1 MESFSDLTVTSSNPL
16 ESALATARAHAD
28 NLVTKAETAYS
39 KQVAMNAILTAE
51 TTRLNGQ
58 KTKVD
63 EAALNQQRIIY
74 FNDNHRKKNAVYLK
88 ILISAAITLFI
99 IFMLF
104 AYGQRIIPESIL
116 YILMIS
122 SGVIGGIICISY
134 YMTILS
140 RDNYNFDELK
150 LNHPSKEIKVDP
162 DSKSDKRVVAY
173 DYSMNYGCVGEDC
186 CPLGSSGVRWCDK
199 QKKCI
204 SSTNFDSVCI
214 VPPSSV

>member
-1 MESFSDLTVTSSNPL
+1 MPTYWFDTLTSASNTL
-16 ESALATARAHAD
+16 ETELATARTQAAT
-28 NLVTKAETAYS
+28 LVVNARDAYS
-39 KQVAMNAILTAE
+39 KQAEMNNILTAE
-51 TTRLNGQ
+51 TNRLNGQ

-162 DSKSDKRVVAY
+162 DSKSNKKVVAF
-173 DYSMNYGCVGEDC
+173 DYSMNYGCMGEDC
-186 CPLGSSGVRWCDK
+186 CPLDSVGVKWCDK

-204 SSTNFDSVCI
+204 DSGASCV
-214 VPPSSV
+214 

>member
-1 MESFSDLTVTSSNPL
+1 MLLREFF
-16 ESALATARAHAD
+16 
-28 NLVTKAETAYS
+28 
-39 KQVAMNAILTAE
+39 
-51 TTRLNGQ
+51 
-58 KTKVD
+58 
-63 EAALNQQRIIY
+63 Y

-162 DSKSDKRVVAY
+162 DSKSNKKVVAF

-186 CPLGSSGVRWCDK
+186 CPSDSSASPGVKWCDK
-199 QKKCI
+199 QKKCLPNGA
-204 SSTNFDSVCI
+204 NFDTTICTVS
-214 VPPSSV
+214 PPSS

>member
-1 MESFSDLTVTSSNPL
+1 MGWFNTLTSGGNTL
-16 ESALATARAHAD
+16 ETELTNALNQANALAP
-28 NLVTKAETAYS
+28 KAQVVYS
-39 KQVAMNAILTAE
+39 KQVEMNNILTDE
-51 TTRLNGQ
+51 TNRLNGQ

-162 DSKSDKRVVAY
+162 DSKSNKKVVAF
-173 DYSMNYGCVGEDC
+173 DYSMNYGCVGQDC
-186 CPLGSSGVRWCDK
+186 CPDASSPVRWCDK
-199 QKKCI
+199 QKKCLHNANGV
-204 SSTNFDSVCI
+204 NFDSICTVL
-214 VPPSSV
+214 P